1 MRHDEWLIKENISQ
15 LRQLMSDQNLQLLPD
30 YEQRIEVLKDLGFV
44 DESSRVE
51 LKGKVACEIH
61 SADELVLTELIL
73 ENTLADFEP
82 EEIVALLSAFVFQ
95 EKTDHTP
102 TLTAH
107 LEKGTDTIIA
117 ISEKVNNFQIQHQV
131 ILSSDDANDFVS
143 RPRFGLVE
151 VVYEWARGM
160 SFNRITDL
168 TDVLEGTIVRVIT
181 RLDETCRE
189 VKNAARIIGDPE
201 LFTKMQTA
209 QELIKRDITAVASLY
224 M

>member
-44 DESSRVE
+44 DEGSRVE

-73 ENTLADFEP
+73 ENVLADFEP
-82 EEIVALLSAFVFQ
+82 QEIVALLSAFVFQ
-95 EKTDHTP
+95 EKTESTP

-107 LEKGTDTIIA
+107 LEKGRDTIIA
-117 ISEKVNNFQIQHQV
+117 ISEKVNGFQIQHQV
-131 ILSSDDANDFVS
+131 ILSSDDSNDFVS